1 MSGQDWKSVDGA
13 QLDELLEREAP
24 EVPPERVAHGVTPW
38 RRGIERTVLGLGLSA
53 VSLDLTILEGVP
65 LLEDLFQPL
74 CTLLAV
80 LGLRSLRRENL
91 WFRLCWAM
99 ALFRGGWQLFGL
111 VMGTTTCWRAVSAA
125 LPVRVL
131 AQVNLVVMLA
141 IYFCLWQAIRAVQRK
156 AGMPPGAWSGAV
168 LTVWYGAVA
177 LVVSATGTIRGWP
190 VLALILSYAVAL
202 RCLLELGRALDRAGY
217 VIRPAPVRLPD
228 WALTAVILLV
238 LGVGAAC
245 GLMLFRSYPMDGQ
258 PQQELSAQAE
268 QVRTELLEMGFPEE
282 ILADL
287 TEQDVLACQGA
298 VRVGYYMSDNGET
311 VDGGQLSFQAV
322 FVQLPGERVRW
333 KIFQHFQWTRPPQFR
348 GYEAIRLQP
357 SYLLGRDGWA
367 EGSAVTGQVL
377 WDRDG
382 RSWTAPY
389 YDLFQGSRGQSGQ
402 AVYAAFSFPGEGE
415 ELRGYLAHTIA
426 ETKPG
431 VVAVSYLAYAHQT
444 GRLEFPRRTGV
455 EFLMEDA
462 PFAGSEGDFEEVS
475 GSTQFY
481 PDWMMEG

>member
-1 MSGQDWKSVDGA
+1 MSGRSWRELSEE
-13 QLDELLEREAP
+13 QLDRALEQAVP
-24 EVPPERVAHGVTPW
+24 DSPPERVVRRVTPW
-38 RRGIERTVLGLGLSA
+38 RWGIERTVLGLGLSA
-53 VSLDLTILEGVP
+53 FSLDLYILKDAA
-65 LLEDLFQPL
+65 LLEDLFQSL
-74 CTLLAV
+74 CALLAV

-99 ALFRGGWQLFGL
+99 TLFRGAWQLFGL

-125 LPVRVL
+125 LPVRAL
-131 AQVNLVVMLA
+131 AQVNLVAMLP
-141 IYFCLWQAIRAVQRK
+141 IYFCLWQAFRAVQRK

-168 LTVWYGAVA
+168 LTACYGAV
-177 LVVSATGTIRGWP
+177 LLLVSAAGTVRGWP
-190 VLALILSYAVAL
+190 ALALILAYAVAL

-228 WALTAVILLV
+228 WALTAVILLI
-238 LGVGAAC
+238 LGAGAAC
-245 GLMLFRSYPMDGQ
+245 GLLLFRSYPMDGR
-258 PQQELSAQAE
+258 PQQELSAQAS
-268 QVRTELLEMGFPEE
+268 QVRAELLEMGFPEE
-282 ILADL
+282 VLADL

-462 PFAGSEGDFEEVS
+462 PFAGSEGAFEEVG